1 MNKTI
6 YLFLFFLLL
15 ANCSLNKN
23 STYWNENLIN
33 DSIKDKKLLNI
44 SKKKIDFKNMTFEE
58 FKIFLKDYSD
68 KADFPDLND

>member
-1 MNKTI
+1 MK
-6 YLFLFFLLL
+6 YLLL
-15 ANCSLNKN
+15 PLIFVLTSCSLNKN

-68 KADFPDLND
+68 KADFPNLNN

>member
-1 MNKTI
+1 MK
-6 YLFLFFLLL
+6 YLLL
-15 ANCSLNKN
+15 TLIFVLTSCSLNKN

>member
-1 MNKTI
+1 MK
-6 YLFLFFLLL
+6 YLLL
-15 ANCSLNKN
+15 PLIFVLTSCSLNKN

>member
-1 MNKTI
+1 MK
-6 YLFLFFLLL
+6 YLLL
-15 ANCSLNKN
+15 TLIFVLTSCSLNKN

-68 KADFPDLND
+68 KADFPDLNN

>member
-1 MNKTI
+1 MK
-6 YLFLFFLLL
+6 YLLL
-15 ANCSLNKN
+15 PLIFVLTSCSLNKN

-44 SKKKIDFKNMTFEE
+44 SKKKIDYKNMTFEE

>member
-1 MNKTI
+1 MK
-6 YLFLFFLLL
+6 YLLL
-15 ANCSLNKN
+15 PLIFVLTSCSLNKN

-68 KADFPDLND
+68 KADFPDLNN

>member
-1 MNKTI
+1 MK
-6 YLFLFFLLL
+6 YLLL
-15 ANCSLNKN
+15 TLIFVLTSCSLNKN

-44 SKKKIDFKNMTFEE
+44 SKKKIDYKNMTFEE

>member
-1 MNKTI
+1 MK
-6 YLFLFFLLL
+6 YLLL
-15 ANCSLNKN
+15 TLIFVLTSCSLNKN

-44 SKKKIDFKNMTFEE
+44 SKKKIDYKNMTFEE

-68 KADFPDLND
+68 KADFPDLNN